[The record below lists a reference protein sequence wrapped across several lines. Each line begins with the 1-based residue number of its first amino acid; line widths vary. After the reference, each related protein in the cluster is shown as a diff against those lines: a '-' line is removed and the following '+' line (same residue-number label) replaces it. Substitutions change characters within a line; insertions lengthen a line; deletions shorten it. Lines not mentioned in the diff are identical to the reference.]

1 MINFNL
7 LINPQIY
14 KNLIATLIYL
24 LVAVC
29 IKIIADKLIDA
40 VITKINDKDAKES
53 KLEQR
58 VKTIKSVLQ
67 NAVSITITGIATT
80 MLFSLW
86 GVDIAPLLAGAGV
99 VGLAIGFGSQ
109 ALVKD
114 IVTGFFILFENQF
127 NVGDTIEASGKKGRV
142 QAINLRTTIII
153 GEDETKY
160 IIPNSSITMI
170 AKFKN
175 S

>member
-1 MINFNL
+1 MIGLNM
-7 LINPQIY
+7 LIEPQIY
-14 KNLIATLIYL
+14 KNLIATLIYI
-24 LVAVC
+24 LVALCVKFLADRL
-29 IKIIADKLIDA
+29 INTIVNKIH
-40 VITKINDKDAKES
+40 DKDSKES

-67 NAVSITITGIATT
+67 NAMGIAITGITTT

-114 IVTGFFILFENQF
+114 VVTGFFILFENQF
-127 NVGDTIEASGKKGRV
+127 NIGDTIEVSGKKGTV
-142 QAINLRTTIII
+142 KKINLRTLIIE
-153 GEDETKY
+153 GEDGTIY
-160 IIPNSSITMI
+160 VIPNSSISMI
-170 AKFKN
+170 AKFK